1 MFLQNSTLK
10 SAYGSLK
17 PKAQKKVE
25 VLVYKIVAKVRA
37 DIFYVNYL
45 IRTCLE

>member
-10 SAYGSLK
+10 STYGIVK
-17 PKAQKKVE
+17 PKEHKKVE
-25 VLVYKIVAKVRA
+25 VQVYKIAAKVRA